1 MKDLAREAG
10 FTLPSD
16 EWLFSEMLGRFEALV
31 RADERALAV
40 VKLEQ
45 RVKEAYQDGHT
56 AGAKS
61 EREACANF
69 FDLNDTNLFW
79 GSQAA
84 RYIREKGKNK

>member
-16 EWLFSEMLGRFEALV
+16 EWLFSEMLKRFEALV
-31 RADERALAV
+31 RADER
-40 VKLEQ
+40 EQ
-45 RVKEAYQDGHT
+45 C
-56 AGAKS
+56 AK
-61 EREACANF
+61 F

-84 RYIREKGKNK
+84 RYIRENK